1 MGIGQIVDHLRADQR
16 FFPCVSHIELL
27 PPHEAEYGQLKEPL
41 PPCIA
46 SYLMKRGINLYS
58 HQCETIEAVRGGES
72 IVLTTPTASGKTLAF
87 ALPILERALS
97 DTDATALVLYPTK
110 ALTRD
115 QEKGL
120 RDLEKGTGIRVGPAV
135 YDGDTPRE
143 RRPAIRERSRL
154 VLTNPHELHY
164 LLPWHHQWSRFFSH
178 LGVVVIDE
186 AHRYRGV
193 YGSHVA
199 LLIRRLR
206 RICRQYGADPQ
217 FILSTATLA
226 NPDEFGERLCGL
238 PCRVIQKDGAPQG
251 GKHFVLY
258 NPYRNGASSRS
269 PHRESSSLL
278 LACMQYGLQTLC
290 FTGARKT
297 AELITLWTKDALVS
311 GRHGSPEQVSAYR
324 AGYLPEERRSIED
337 RLKSGVIRGLV
348 STNALELGIDI
359 GSLDGVILSGYPGTM
374 MSTWQQAGRAGRS
387 RLESLAIMVAFENPL
402 DQYFMRHPGVF
413 FASSHEHAIIDLNN
427 PYILTGQV
435 LCAASELPVN
445 PERDDA
451 YFGHQLRPL
460 IQSLSEQHLV
470 SRTRR
475 GYLYSGT
482 RRPSELVSLGAISE
496 EHFRVLCQGNLLE
509 TMDRVQAYREA
520 HPGAILLRQGERYR
534 VTEMDLLHHLVRVE
548 PVDVDYYTK
557 PVQSA
562 DVSVTRTLYQ
572 RDTGGGIPL
581 SFGDVMVTEQYTAYK
596 TMQFDT
602 VISIDPLF
610 LPPIRFPTRALWFE
624 VPEDLW
630 MELQKKGQDPGGG
643 LHGAEHA
650 LLAVMP
656 FHVMCDRWDLGGLSV
671 PSCGEQ
677 GGPTVFIYDGF
688 QGGIGLA
695 EHAYAIFEEIT
706 AMTRDLVS
714 GCACSRGCP
723 ACIFSPKCGND
734 NQPLDKAGT
743 ITILE
748 HLCQAG
754 RATSSVPAGRVPDP
768 DHQLF
773 FSDQV

>member
-1 MGIGQIVDHLRADQR
+1 MGIGSIIDHLRADKR
-16 FFPCVSHIELL
+16 FSACVSHIELL
-27 PPHEAEYGQLKEPL
+27 PPHDAEYGELKEPL
-41 PPCIA
+41 PPSIA
-46 SYLMKRGINLYS
+46 SYLVKRGITLYS
-58 HQCETIEAVRGGES
+58 HQCEAIDAVRGGES

-97 DTDATALVLYPTK
+97 DPDATALVLYPTK
-110 ALTRD
+110 ALTHD
-115 QEKGL
+115 QVKGL
-120 RDLEKGTGIRVGPAV
+120 RDLESGTGIRVGPAV
-135 YDGDTPRE
+135 YDGDTPGE

-193 YGSHVA
+193 HGSHVA

-206 RICRQYGADPQ
+206 RICRQYGSDPQ

-226 NPDEFGERLCGL
+226 NPGVFAERLCGL
-238 PCRVIQKDGAPQG
+238 PCRVIRKDGAPRG
-251 GKHFVLY
+251 AKRFVLY
-258 NPYRNGASSRS
+258 NPYQDGTSSRS
-269 PHRESSSLL
+269 PHRETCSLL
-278 LACMQYGLQTLC
+278 MACMQNGMQTLC

-337 RLKSGVIRGLV
+337 RLRNGVIRGLV

-427 PYILTGQV
+427 PYILSGQL
-435 LCAASELPVN
+435 LCAASELPVD
-445 PERDDA
+445 PERDAA
-451 YFGHQLRPL
+451 YFGEQIGPVIR
-460 IQSLSEQHLV
+460 SLSEQHLV
-470 SRTRR
+470 SPTRR

-482 RRPSELVSLGAISE
+482 RRPSGLVSLGAISD
-496 EHFRVLCQGNLLE
+496 EHFKVLDRGNLIE
-509 TMDRVQAYREA
+509 TMDRAQAYREA
-520 HPGAILLRQGERYR
+520 HAGAILLHQGERYR
-534 VTEMDLLHHLVRVE
+534 VIEMDLLHHLIRVE
-548 PVDVDYYTK
+548 PVDVDYYTR

-562 DVSVTRTLYQ
+562 DVSITRTLYQ
-572 RDTGGGIPL
+572 RDLGGVPL
-581 SFGDVMVTEQYTAYK
+581 SFGEVMVTEQYTAYK
-596 TMQFDT
+596 TMQYDT
-602 VISIDPLF
+602 VIAIDPLS
-610 LPPIRFPTRALWFE
+610 LPPIRFPTKALWFE
-624 VPEDLW
+624 VPDDLARELPARGEDL
-630 MELQKKGQDPGGG
+630 GGG
-643 LHGAEHA
+643 LHGTEHA
-650 LLAVMP
+650 LIAVMP
-656 FHVMCDRWDLGGLSV
+656 FHVMCDRWDLGGLSGA
-671 PSCGEQ
+671 SCGEQ
-677 GGPTVFIYDGF
+677 GGPVVFIYDGF
-688 QGGIGLA
+688 EGGIGLA
-695 EHAYAIFEEIT
+695 EHAYAIFEEIAGT
-706 AMTRDLVS
+706 TRDLVS
-714 GCACSRGCP
+714 GCTCTQGCP
-723 ACIFSPKCGND
+723 ACIYSPKCGND

-748 HLCQAG
+748 RLCGAG
-754 RATSSVPAGRVPDP
+754 PAIGSLPAGRIPDP

-773 FSDQV
+773 LPDQA

>member
-1 MGIGQIVDHLRADQR
+1 V
-16 FFPCVSHIELL
+16 
-27 PPHEAEYGQLKEPL
+27 
-41 PPCIA
+41 
-46 SYLMKRGINLYS
+46 
-58 HQCETIEAVRGGES
+58 
-72 IVLTTPTASGKTLAF
+72 
-87 ALPILERALS
+87 
-97 DTDATALVLYPTK
+97 
-110 ALTRD
+110 
-115 QEKGL
+115 KGL
-120 RDLEKGTGIRVGPAV
+120 RDLETGTGIRVGPAV

-193 YGSHVA
+193 HGSHVA

-226 NPDEFGERLCGL
+226 NPEEFAERLCSL
-238 PCRVIQKDGAPQG
+238 PCRVIRKDGAPRG
-251 GKHFVLY
+251 AKRFVLY
-258 NPYRNGASSRS
+258 NPYRDDTSFRS

-278 LACMQYGLQTLC
+278 QACMQYGLQTLC

-297 AELITLWTKDALVS
+297 AELITLWTRDALVS
-311 GRHGSPEQVSAYR
+311 GRCGSPEQVSAYR

-337 RLKSGVIRGLV
+337 RLKKGVIRGLV

-435 LCAASELPVN
+435 LCAASELPLH
-445 PERDDA
+445 PERDAA
-451 YFGHQLRPL
+451 YFGEQIGPVIR
-460 IQSLSEQHLV
+460 SLSEQHLV
-470 SRTRR
+470 SSTRR
-475 GYLYSGT
+475 GYVYSGT
-482 RRPSELVSLGAISE
+482 RRPAELVSLGAISDD
-496 EHFRVLCQGNLLE
+496 HFKVLDRGSLIE
-509 TMDRVQAYREA
+509 TMDRAQSYREA
-520 HPGAILLRQGERYR
+520 HAGAILLHQGERYR

-548 PVDVDYYTK
+548 PVDVDYYTR
-557 PVQSA
+557 PVQSV
-562 DVSVTRTLYQ
+562 DVSVTRTLFQ
-572 RDTGGGIPL
+572 RDLGGIPL
-581 SFGDVMVTEQYTAYK
+581 SFGEVMVTEQYTAYK
-596 TMQFDT
+596 TMQYDA
-602 VISIDPLF
+602 VIAIDPLS

-624 VPEDLW
+624 VPDDLAMALQARGEDL
-630 MELQKKGQDPGGG
+630 GGG
-643 LHGAEHA
+643 LHGTEHA
-650 LLAVMP
+650 LIAVMP
-656 FHVMCDRWDLGGLSV
+656 FHVMCDRWDLGGLSIA
-671 PSCGEQ
+671 SCGEL

-688 QGGIGLA
+688 EGGIGLA
-695 EHAYAIFEEIT
+695 EHAYAIFEEI
-706 AMTRDLVS
+706 AGMSRDLVS
-714 GCACSRGCP
+714 GCTCTKGCP
-723 ACIFSPKCGND
+723 SCIYSPKCGND

-748 HLCQAG
+748 RLCHAG
-754 RATSSVPAGRVPDP
+754 PAIVSLAAGGIPDP

-773 FSDQV
+773 LPDQA